1 MAKYWTNNLPI
12 RSHCP
17 LHTISLSR
25 FHLNLPVKP
34 FLTSPSKLGEKFAP
48 YLARDWET
56 LTAEKNV
63 GKKLL
68 SNDDDDER
76 KWEFG
81 EIKNGMFLPSCSG
94 TNCSV
99 NLCEPL
105 YECTWCWNK
114 PFSPLFI
121 VLSIF
126 SISSPISLSLS
137 LSLCQTLPTY
147 GCLHILYLFFY
158 FILSPSSL
166 FIFFNVVLSPSNIM
180 TWNFQLKM
188 FYILSFVLSYVKS
201 FLSLSLSLITQTIEI
216 WLRCIVVN

>member
-1 MAKYWTNNLPI
+1 M
-12 RSHCP
+12 
-17 LHTISLSR
+17 
-25 FHLNLPVKP
+25 
-34 FLTSPSKLGEKFAP
+34 
-48 YLARDWET
+48 
-56 LTAEKNV
+56 
-63 GKKLL
+63 L

-166 FIFFNVVLSPSNIM
+166 FIFLTLYCLPPILWLEIFNWKCF
-180 TWNFQLKM
+180 T
-188 FYILSFVLSYVKS
+188 FYLLFFLMWSHSS
-201 FLSLSLSLITQTIEI
+201 LSLSLSLITQTIEI

>member
-1 MAKYWTNNLPI
+1 M
-12 RSHCP
+12 
-17 LHTISLSR
+17 
-25 FHLNLPVKP
+25 
-34 FLTSPSKLGEKFAP
+34 
-48 YLARDWET
+48 
-56 LTAEKNV
+56 
-63 GKKLL
+63 L

-137 LSLCQTLPTY
+137 LLVSNSTYLRLPSYIISLLL
-147 GCLHILYLFFY
+147 LHSLSLISVYL
-158 FILSPSSL
+158 
-166 FIFFNVVLSPSNIM
+166 FNVVLSPSNIM